1 MISAPS
7 CSEMANSKTF
17 ITPQGRKSEAI
28 VVPGR
33 TYIMEFEVGFQTA
46 SNSVIKCQ
54 GQDILLEGS
63 IQKGIVQHVE
73 YVIQVEHEVFK
84 VTGDKIM
91 AMISVERLPCNPL
104 GPAAGCVGAL
114 HTYAW
119 TPPKSSCQY
128 QVVREVQ
135 GLFAP
140 TYFATDQAQI
150 YYDLQG
156 GQIPSLSPV
165 ELIKCMRRMFRTL

>member
-46 SNSVIKCQ
+46 LNSVIKCQ

-73 YVIQVEHEVFK
+73 YVIQVERGHDQCGETAMQP
-84 VTGDKIM
+84 TGTCSRMCRSIAHICMD
-91 AMISVERLPCNPL
+91 
-104 GPAAGCVGAL
+104 
-114 HTYAW
+114 
-119 TPPKSSCQY
+119 
-128 QVVREVQ
+128 
-135 GLFAP
+135 AP
-140 TYFATDQAQI
+140 
-150 YYDLQG
+150 
-156 GQIPSLSPV
+156 
-165 ELIKCMRRMFRTL
+165 